1 MPIKADLRN
10 FRSDAAHLA
19 ASKDQSAEI
28 ARLRLELANAQKEIN
43 ELRAKILSIQKIAY
57 L

>member
-1 MPIKADLRN
+1 MAIKADLRN

-28 ARLRLELANAQKEIN
+28 ARLRLELSSAQKEIN

>member
-1 MPIKADLRN
+1 MAIKADLRN

-19 ASKDQSAEI
+19 ASKDQSSEI
-28 ARLRLELANAQKEIN
+28 ARLRLELLSAQKEIN
-43 ELRAKILSIQKIAY
+43 ELRAKILSIQKISY

>member
-1 MPIKADLRN
+1 MAIKTDLRN

>member
-1 MPIKADLRN
+1 MAIKADLRN

-28 ARLRLELANAQKEIN
+28 ACLRLELANAQKEIN
-43 ELRAKILSIQKIAY
+43 ELRAKILSIQKISY

>member
-1 MPIKADLRN
+1 MAIKADLRN

-28 ARLRLELANAQKEIN
+28 ARLRLELANAQKEIS

>member
-1 MPIKADLRN
+1 MAIKADLRN

-28 ARLRLELANAQKEIN
+28 ARLRLELSNAHKEIQ
-43 ELRAKILSIQKIAY
+43 ELRGKILTIQKISY

>member
-28 ARLRLELANAQKEIN
+28 ARLRLELSNANKEIQ
-43 ELRAKILSIQKIAY
+43 ELRAKILSIQKISY

>member
-1 MPIKADLRN
+1 MAIKADLRN

-28 ARLRLELANAQKEIN
+28 ARLRLELSSAQKEIN
-43 ELRAKILSIQKIAY
+43 ELRAKILSIQKISY

>member
-1 MPIKADLRN
+1 MKDVDLRN
-10 FRSDAAHLA
+10 FRSDAAHLTA
-19 ASKDQSAEI
+19 AKDQSAEI

-43 ELRAKILSIQKIAY
+43 ELRGKILSIQKIAY

>member
-1 MPIKADLRN
+1 MAIKADLRN
-10 FRSDAAHLA
+10 FRSDAANLA

-28 ARLRLELANAQKEIN
+28 ARLRLELSSAQKEIN

>member
-1 MPIKADLRN
+1 MAIKADLRN

-28 ARLRLELANAQKEIN
+28 ARLRLELSSANKEIQ
-43 ELRAKILSIQKIAY
+43 ELRAKILSIQKISY

>member
-1 MPIKADLRN
+1 MAIKADLRN

-28 ARLRLELANAQKEIN
+28 ARLRLELSNAQKEIN
-43 ELRAKILSIQKIAY
+43 ELRAKILSIQKISY

>member
-1 MPIKADLRN
+1 MPKEADLRN

-28 ARLRLELANAQKEIN
+28 ARLRLELSNANKEIQ
-43 ELRAKILSIQKIAY
+43 ELRAKILSIQKISY

>member
-1 MPIKADLRN
+1 MAIKADLRN
-10 FRSDAAHLA
+10 FRSDAAHFA

-28 ARLRLELANAQKEIN
+28 ARLRLELSSAHKEIQ
-43 ELRAKILSIQKIAY
+43 ELRGKILTIQKIAY

>member
-1 MPIKADLRN
+1 MAIKADLRN

-28 ARLRLELANAQKEIN
+28 ERLRLELSNAHKEIQG
-43 ELRAKILSIQKIAY
+43 LRGKILSIQKIAY

>member
-1 MPIKADLRN
+1 MAIKADLRN

-28 ARLRLELANAQKEIN
+28 ARLRLELSNAQKEIN
-43 ELRAKILSIQKIAY
+43 ELRGKVLSIQKIAY

>member
-1 MPIKADLRN
+1 MAIKADLRN
-10 FRSDAAHLA
+10 FRSDAAHIA

-28 ARLRLELANAQKEIN
+28 ARMRIELSNAHKEIQ
-43 ELRAKILSIQKIAY
+43 ELRGKILSIQKIAY

>member
-1 MPIKADLRN
+1 MAIKADLRN

-19 ASKDQSAEI
+19 ASKNQSAEI
-28 ARLRLELANAQKEIN
+28 ARLRLELSNAQKEIN
-43 ELRAKILSIQKIAY
+43 ELRGKILSIQKISY